1 VVADFAEADAA
12 KISVGQ
18 TATVTL
24 AALPDTEVSG
34 VVTAVSPTSSVVS
47 DVVEYPVTIALN
59 NVPSD
64 VKDGMTT
71 EVAVIVQSANNVL
84 LLPSAAITTTGEVS
98 TVKVL
103 SSDNQQKVTTVTL
116 GLVGTTDTEITSG
129 LTEGQKVVEPTA
141 SVSAA
146 TTTSGTG
153 TTGSGRFGGFG
164 GGGFGGGAP

>member
-12 KISVGQ
+12 KVAVGQ
-18 TATVTL
+18 PATATL
-24 AALPDTEVSG
+24 SALTDTEVSG
-34 VVTAVSPTSSVVS
+34 VVTAVSPTSTVVS
-47 DVVEYPVTIALN
+47 NVVEYPVTIALQ
-59 NVPSD
+59 NVPST
-64 VKDGMTT
+64 VKEGMTT

-84 LLPSAAITTTGEVS
+84 LLPSAAITTTGTTS

-103 SSDNQQKVTTVTL
+103 ADGKQKVTTVTL
-116 GLVGTTDTEITSG
+116 GLVGTTDTEIASG

-146 TTTSGTG
+146 TGSSTSSGLGTG
-153 TTGSGRFGGFG
+153 GGLG